1 VPHGFIFFSDG
12 FKKFL
17 FVCQFKALRMTN
29 VISSSLHAG
38 LFLHRRKAEDVG
50 PHRKVFPQA
59 LNT

>member
-1 VPHGFIFFSDG
+1 MLHGFIFFSDG

-50 PHRKVFPQA
+50 PHRKVCPQA